1 MGEVYRARD
10 PRLNREVAIKV
21 LPANLAEDPEALARF
36 EREAKAVAAL
46 SHPNILA
53 IHDVGAEGKISYSV
67 TEFLEGETLRARIA
81 RSTLP
86 WRKAVEFGVGIADGL
101 SAAHSKGV
109 IHRDLKPAN
118 IFLTSDGQLKIL
130 DFGLA
135 RLEPAPSPEGQTAV
149 AADLL
154 ETEPGR
160 VMGTAAYMS
169 PEQIRGGSG
178 DARSDIFAFGCV
190 LYEMVTGQRAFT
202 RPTGVD
208 TMAAILTEEPPDI
221 ANSGTIIPPDLDRVI
236 AHCVEKNP
244 EDRFQSS
251 RDLAFDLRAILTSSA
266 VSRGLPLLVTARPR
280 AKVWAA
286 AAAAAGVLV
295 LALLLWR
302 GGGGL
307 LESLKPSRIEALA
320 VLPLENLSGDPEE
333 DYFADGMTEALIA
346 DLAKIRALRVP
357 SRTSVMQYKKAK
369 KPLPQIARELNV
381 DAIVE
386 GSVTRSGN
394 RVRITAQLI
403 EAKKDRHMWAESY
416 ERDMRDI
423 LALQSEVARAIAREI
438 KIQVTPQERAR
449 LARTRAVNPEAY
461 QAYLK
466 GSYYSSKRTE
476 EGLAKGIAHFEQ
488 AIETD
493 PGYALAYA
501 GLADSY
507 SLLVRYGAVR
517 PSEAMPKAKAAAKKA
532 LELDN
537 TLAEAYAS
545 LAYASL
551 HYDWDWQTAERQF
564 QRAIELVPNYETAH
578 QWYARYLTAMGR
590 FDEAI
595 AEVKRAQQLE
605 PLSLIINSAVGYAY
619 YFARRYDQAI
629 AESRKAL
636 EMDPNFSRAHFNLGL
651 AYEQKKMFPQ
661 AIAEFQKAIASSG
674 GPLME
679 AALGHAYAVAGRR
692 AEAQEVLDRLIELS
706 KQRYVSSYQIAT
718 IYAGLGETDQ
728 AFAWLEKAYGERNN
742 WLAYLKVDPIFDGLR
757 SDSRFAALVRRV
769 GLAA

>member
-1 MGEVYRARD
+1 
-10 PRLNREVAIKV
+10 
-21 LPANLAEDPEALARF
+21 
-36 EREAKAVAAL
+36 
-46 SHPNILA
+46 
-53 IHDVGAEGKISYSV
+53 
-67 TEFLEGETLRARIA
+67 
-81 RSTLP
+81 
-86 WRKAVEFGVGIADGL
+86 
-101 SAAHSKGV
+101 
-109 IHRDLKPAN
+109 
-118 IFLTSDGQLKIL
+118 
-130 DFGLA
+130 
-135 RLEPAPSPEGQTAV
+135 
-149 AADLL
+149 
-154 ETEPGR
+154 
-160 VMGTAAYMS
+160 
-169 PEQIRGGSG
+169 
-178 DARSDIFAFGCV
+178 
-190 LYEMVTGQRAFT
+190 MVTGQRAFT

-208 TMAAILTEEPPDI
+208 TMAAILTEEPPEL
-221 ANSGTIIPPDLDRVI
+221 ASSGKNLPPDLDRVI
-236 AHCVEKNP
+236 AHCMEKNP
-244 EDRFQSS
+244 EDRFQSA

-266 VSRGLPLLVTARPR
+266 VSRGSPLLVTARPL
-280 AKVWAA
+280 AKVWTAA
-286 AAAAAGVLV
+286 AILAGVIL

-302 GGGGL
+302 GGL
-307 LESLKPSRIEALA
+307 LESLRPSRIEALA

-333 DYFADGMTEALIA
+333 EYFADGMTEALIA

-369 KPLPQIARELNV
+369 KPLREIARELNV

-416 ERDMRDI
+416 ERDLPDI
-423 LALQSEVARAIAREI
+423 LALQGEVARAIAREI
-438 KIQVTPQERAR
+438 RIHVTPEERGR
-449 LARTRAVNPEAY
+449 LSRTGSVNPEAY

-476 EGLAKGIAHFEQ
+476 EALARGIAYFEQ

-564 QRAIELVPNYETAH
+564 QRAIELAPNYETAH

-595 AEVKRAQQLE
+595 AEVKRAQELE

-636 EMDPNFSRAHFNLGL
+636 EMDANFSRAHFNLGL

-661 AIAEFQKAIASSG
+661 AIASFQKAIASSG

-706 KQRYVSSYQIAT
+706 KQRYVSAYQIAT